1 MKILMNSILK
11 ALTTLIVLL
20 STSWSVIAKPPVM
33 EGYPPSRES
42 QATMK
47 NYLEYPFNQWTFR
60 NIGAPLNVVMIPREG
75 NIYNFS
81 GPEMPSLGEY
91 QVTDIKNKTMEL
103 ETLFAE
109 NHTDGLVVIKGDK
122 LLFENYFNG
131 FNEHA
136 QHIWFSMSKS
146 LASTAFGLLVQDKK
160 VDLSASPSKYI
171 PELEGSGFDR
181 VTLQHV
187 LDMASSIDFK
197 ESYTDFSSDFAVHY
211 VPALNMGWLPGAGD
225 VQPESTEIYGVH
237 DFLAKF
243 IKPDLKREP
252 GDNLDYNSSNADLIG
267 WLISRISG
275 QPFQDY
281 IQKNIWSKLG
291 AEHDAYIAVDRAF
304 MPVVTGGMNSTT
316 RDAARFAMMIRDRGN
331 FNGQQI
337 IPANWIDETLNISQ
351 RLRKNMS
358 DNLIYSEEP
367 WTSYHNMWWVID
379 EKKGEFCA
387 MGIHGQVMYINRST
401 DTVMVWFSSQ
411 PVAGNPRNVNT
422 QSKLKAATQLS
433 TYLGSN

>member
-1 MKILMNSILK
+1 MKSLISFIFKAVVTILLVCCMS
-11 ALTTLIVLL
+11 LTAD
-20 STSWSVIAKPPVM
+20 AKSPVM
-33 EGYPPSRES
+33 EGFPPSRES

-75 NIYNFS
+75 DIYSLS
-81 GPEMPSLGEY
+81 GSELPRLGEY
-91 QVTDIKNKTMEL
+91 PVTDIKNRKMAL
-103 ETLFAE
+103 KTLFAE

-122 LLFENYFNG
+122 LVYESYFNG

-146 LASTAFGLLVQDKK
+146 LASTAFGLLVEDKEI
-160 VDLSASPSKYI
+160 DLSASPSKYI
-171 PELEGSGFDR
+171 PELKGSGFER
-181 VTLQHV
+181 VTIQNV
-187 LDMASSIDFK
+187 LDMATSINLS
-197 ESYTDFSSDFAVHY
+197 ESYTDFTSDFAVHY
-211 VPALNMGWLPGAGD
+211 VPALNMGWLPGARD
-225 VQPESTEIYGVH
+225 VQPESTDIYGVH

-243 IKPDLKREP
+243 IKPDLQREP

-267 WLISRISG
+267 WLISRVSG

-291 AEHDAYIAVDRAF
+291 AEHDGYIAVDRAF

-316 RDAARFAMMIRDRGN
+316 RDAAKFAMMVRDRGA
-331 FNGQQI
+331 FNGQQV
-337 IPANWIDETLNISQ
+337 IPSSWIDETLNVSEK
-351 RLRKNMS
+351 LRKNMS

-379 EKKGEFCA
+379 ENKGEFCA

-411 PVAGNPRNVNT
+411 PVAGNPRNANT
-422 QSKLKAATQLS
+422 QSKLKAARQLA
-433 TYLGSN
+433 TYLGS